1 MTREDELYLE
11 DSGENIQGQIWN
23 ITRSRRD
30 RVIFQIWPRMFSI
43 NSNEDIPKYVLSSLR
58 DSTYEGISELL
69 LARIF

>member
-1 MTREDELYLE
+1 MTQSDELYLE

-43 NSNEDIPKYVLSSLR
+43 NSNEDIPEWN
-58 DSTYEGISELL
+58 EGISELL